1 MWTTIRE
8 KLRDWYILLIALCFI
23 AGGMFV
29 ASREIGPTGSTAST
43 PAPNTQPQTQANAG
57 APGRKPT
64 AAPQTPRAAQTPP
77 AQPSQ
82 TAQANPLR
90 SQPAAPQ
97 ASASA
102 PYQHGTAGDAA
113 GRQVFR
119 KCQACHSMEPGKNI
133 LGPSLAGIMG
143 RKAAAEAGFNYSP
156 AMKQANIS
164 WDAKTLDVMDVIA
177 FLASAGRNAQAATPA
192 ASAPPPASAPQAG
205 AAATSQPRKARR
217 VRTSATSPM
226 RNIPY
231 APE

>member
-1 MWTTIRE
+1 
-8 KLRDWYILLIALCFI
+8 
-23 AGGMFV
+23 
-29 ASREIGPTGSTAST
+29 
-43 PAPNTQPQTQANAG
+43 
-57 APGRKPT
+57 
-64 AAPQTPRAAQTPP
+64 
-77 AQPSQ
+77 
-82 TAQANPLR
+82 
-90 SQPAAPQ
+90 
-97 ASASA
+97 
-102 PYQHGTAGDAA
+102 
-113 GRQVFR
+113 
-119 KCQACHSMEPGKNI
+119 MEPGKNI

-164 WDAKTLDVMDVIA
+164 WDAKTLDVYLADPQKTIPGNKMPFPGLKTDHDRMDVIA